1 MRLTQEHCF
10 DARTILKDQCP
21 LTQHKNIVWH
31 WHNLKYTVQRRW
43 FMIWYVFTIL
53 YRTYSNCKWRIPY
66 RSVVLFSQSI
76 AHWLQMVRNVLD
88 PLLLRFTAVL
98 RHHCTL
104 FKFYIIQ
111 VMTKNNATRL
121 SGKVVHH
128 LALLEISCT
137 INRISSAKRKLWSI
151 TRLSFARPVPF
162 CLPLFLSVST
172 RACTRPSC
180 ARCVRVDV
188 EATVLSSWKNVRSR
202 ATICASTMQRCRQI
216 MYYVSILCK
225 SGAKPRIECYV
236 KLCECLAL
244 SYASVIPS
252 RLNSCMHASQ
262 DYIDDKDLSIRLRNL
277 FQVCSLPHLYYFV
290 LLKIIY
296 RMFWDTS
303 NQKIYDDNAPLRGK
317 RRVPL
322 LTMRSFFCSQ
332 TWRK

>member
-10 DARTILKDQCP
+10 DARAILKDQCHTDTTQELCLT
-21 LTQHKNIVWH
+21 LTQPEVYCSKNMVYDMIRIYNAVQDL
-31 WHNLKYTVQRRW
+31 LKLQ
-43 FMIWYVFTIL
+43 
-53 YRTYSNCKWRIPY
+53 TYSNCKWRIPY
-66 RSVVLFSQSI
+66 RSVVIFSQTQSI

-188 EATVLSSWKNVRSR
+188 EATVLSS
-202 ATICASTMQRCRQI
+202 
-216 MYYVSILCK
+216 
-225 SGAKPRIECYV
+225 
-236 KLCECLAL
+236 
-244 SYASVIPS
+244 
-252 RLNSCMHASQ
+252 
-262 DYIDDKDLSIRLRNL
+262 
-277 FQVCSLPHLYYFV
+277 
-290 LLKIIY
+290 
-296 RMFWDTS
+296 
-303 NQKIYDDNAPLRGK
+303 
-317 RRVPL
+317 
-322 LTMRSFFCSQ
+322 
-332 TWRK
+332 